1 MYCEQRGLRSE
12 GVFVMSGIILQI
24 LSVIG
29 IVLLILLGFVL
40 LLLMLLLF
48 WPVTYRISG
57 EKSPDK
63 LMAAGRAD
71 WLFGVFKV
79 RYAYPEPNAV
89 TVRILWKTL
98 VNTGQKKT
106 ELEAKQKPQSA
117 DEEHSGKEQKAQE
130 DPFLKD
136 QQPSGNGTVSEN
148 NIQTDKRQEQAEDER
163 EASAP
168 PELPPAKEE
177 NEDAS
182 APFSR
187 ILKKF
192 QNIKYT
198 ISGIYDK
205 IKAIWA
211 NISYYNDLLHEENT
225 FLLWKHVKYRL
236 GKVLKNIRPRHLK
249 ARVIFGTGAPDTTG
263 YCLGLYGILSPIL
276 GNEVCFLPD
285 FDRAVLEG
293 TFDVSGH
300 ITLCTLIW
308 NTLKLLLDQKLRL
321 FIKKMKAGRKENG
334 R

>member
-1 MYCEQRGLRSE
+1 
-12 GVFVMSGIILQI
+12 MSGIIIQI

-29 IVLLILLGFVL
+29 IVLLILLGLIL
-40 LLLMLLLF
+40 LLLTLLLF

-57 EKSPDK
+57 EKNPEK
-63 LMAAGRAD
+63 LMVIGKAD

-79 RYAYPEPNAV
+79 RYTYPEPNAV
-89 TVRILWKTL
+89 TVRLLWKTL
-98 VNTGQKKT
+98 VDTGQKK
-106 ELEAKQKPQSA
+106 EIP
-117 DEEHSGKEQKAQE
+117 DKEQKTHSE
-130 DPFLKD
+130 DKETSDKEQKSQSDPLPAD
-136 QQPSGNGTVSEN
+136 EPPSESGTVSEN
-148 NIQTDKRQEQAEDER
+148 QKQADTQQQKQAEDEQ
-163 EASAP
+163 EASVQ
-168 PELPPAKEE
+168 PEQLPAKEE

-182 APFSR
+182 TPFSR

-198 ISGIYDK
+198 ILGIYDK
-205 IKAIWA
+205 IKAIGA
-211 NISYYNDLLHEENT
+211 NISYYNDLLHEEST

-236 GKVLKNIRPRHLK
+236 GKVLKSIRPRHLK
-249 ARVIFGTGAPDTTG
+249 ARVLFGTGSPDTTG
-263 YCLGLYGILSPIL
+263 YCLGLYSMLSPVL

-293 TFDVSGH
+293 TFAVSGH